1 MARNQSDTTTDEAD
15 EIGLM
20 KDAPLRADVILGTNT
35 YEDVLFSEEHAER
48 VVPVDVRT
56 GDRTRMIEGAVDKA
70 KEFVADDPR
79 RVAVPQSTE
88 GIIETNS
95 SPYLSVIFYDSKVV
109 RGKIESDSYGEPSY
123 ENDGYGL
130 EWTYRA
136 AIKSDEYDVEFVGA
150 DYGTGNV
157 TIRVEEVA

>member
-1 MARNQSDTTTDEAD
+1 MARNDDPTTDETAED
-15 EIGLM
+15 NPM
-20 KDAPLRADVILGTNT
+20 KDAPLQVDAILGTKT

-48 VVPVDVRT
+48 VVPVDART
-56 GDRTRMIEGAVDKA
+56 GNRTRVIEGAVEKA
-70 KEFVADDPR
+70 KEFVADDSR

-88 GIIETNS
+88 ATIETGS
-95 SPYLSVIFYDSKVV
+95 APYLSVVFYDSKVV

-136 AIKSDEYDVEFVGA
+136 ATKSDEYDVEFVEA
-150 DYGTGNV
+150 DYETGNV
-157 TIRVEEVA
+157 TIRVEEVV